1 MAANTTET
9 PAAPEPE
16 DDDNEPI
23 VATIDETGPVEPV
36 APANQVAVV
45 EDVRV
50 VEADEPVAEPA
61 PAAVEP
67 APEKPLARVTALPS
81 RERLAR
87 ESYLLKS
94 RELER
99 AAQERLRYEQE
110 RLEARIREQLEADR
124 RQLAGKL
131 DELLEDTVM
140 IQRKANDGS
149 K

>member
-1 MAANTTET
+1 MTTTESRSDLVPDLDGAVT
-9 PAAPEPE
+9 RPA
-16 DDDNEPI
+16 
-23 VATIDETGPVEPV
+23 DEAAGSDEEPV
-36 APANQVAVV
+36 DEDTQIAP
-45 EDVRV
+45 
-50 VEADEPVAEPA
+50 
-61 PAAVEP
+61 
-67 APEKPLARVTALPS
+67 PLGRVTAHPT

-131 DELLEDTVM
+131 DELLEETVLM
-140 IQRKANDGS
+140 PRKVADGS
-149 K
+149 